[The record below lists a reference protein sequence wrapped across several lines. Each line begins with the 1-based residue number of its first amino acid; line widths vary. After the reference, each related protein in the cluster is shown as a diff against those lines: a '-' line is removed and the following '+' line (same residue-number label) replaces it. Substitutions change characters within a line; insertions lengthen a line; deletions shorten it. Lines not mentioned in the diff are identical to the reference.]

1 MQGMWTEGSY
11 LTARNTRTRNDPSFM
26 RGNPA
31 QVQRDEDAFRKSYD
45 LNWQYQ
51 GLDMEDPSV
60 QDRYLKDA
68 YKVRQSIADSG
79 GGMGIA
85 PGANFAGEYAQAKGL
100 LAVRRDAMAELR
112 EKAALRQEADAQR
125 QEAEEQRKFNRE
137 SRARSRS
144 MLADARKGMG
154 LSSKGGS
161 YRISG
166 V

>member
-1 MQGMWTEGSY
+1 M
-11 LTARNTRTRNDPSFM
+11 
-26 RGNPA
+26 
-31 QVQRDEDAFRKSYD
+31 
-45 LNWQYQ
+45 QYQ
-51 GLDMEDPSV
+51 GLDMGNPSV

-68 YKVRQSIADSG
+68 YKVQQSIADSG

-85 PGANFAGEYAQAKGL
+85 PGANFADEYAQAKGL
-100 LAVRRDAMAELR
+100 LDVQRDAMAELR
-112 EKAALRQEADAQR
+112 EKAALR